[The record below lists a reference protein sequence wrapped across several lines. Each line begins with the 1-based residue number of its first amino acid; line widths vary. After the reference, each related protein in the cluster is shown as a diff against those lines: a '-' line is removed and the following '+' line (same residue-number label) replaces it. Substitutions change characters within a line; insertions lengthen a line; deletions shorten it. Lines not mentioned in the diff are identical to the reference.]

1 MNQRKPKTTERPQT
15 SVKTEKSLLPQL
27 LYAPNQRPMKCLCC
41 LFYMDFMD
49 VETKQRVP
57 LKSLNYEVEIV
68 DCLAYISINQE
79 YFNDDPIRTI
89 ETDFLFSIANEACF
103 YDFEARIGDI
113 VIKGAIKEKKIAKA
127 EYQDNLR
134 KGNMVA
140 YSEISSEQQDL
151 VKIKVGNIPPQSS
164 VSIKFKYIQ
173 QLEICLNKFWR
184 LTIPSTL
191 TPRYQSRHHYSQD
204 NEVKALEN
212 TEQIKPTDQIK
223 KYPWTIKT
231 VITSSSPISFLKSP
245 SHSIVSEYDKT
256 QSKCTLSFQN
266 EEVPN
271 KDFTILFKNDAL
283 NKPNWILEQRD
294 QDEDYPYCA
303 MVSFFPHFNPA
314 PEDEAY
320 DSYVKNSAK
329 NDFKISALKSKGEF
343 LFVLDQSGSMKGGR
357 IEMAKESLILFLK
370 SMPPDSYFNI
380 VSFGSRYR
388 SMFHKESSKYSEEK
402 IDNAIKEIQRFQAD
416 LGGTELFDP
425 LRELFNSRHIKN
437 YPRNVFVLTDGAI
450 SNTNKV
456 LELIAKY
463 NDDGRVYMIGIGNG
477 CSRELIIEGAK
488 AGKGRHEFIGDG
500 EDMNAKILG
509 LLQDSLTPFLTDI
522 KLEYDE
528 KVVEMITPLPESVT
542 FVRKNEALNFFVFFN
557 KGFAET
563 NQSLLKLSFVDSLKK
578 ERQNE
583 VIDVQVNDLI
593 LREDLLHRY
602 GAFKS
607 IKTASR
613 SITYERN
620 YNKDIFIAKK
630 HDIDDFC
637 LNLSLKYQILTTF
650 TAFICV
656 IQERDIKD
664 PLVLLQKKIE
674 IPSIISIDHSD
685 LYNNNP
691 QQPIAKPQLRM
702 KCIEKATIS
711 ATSHMETLSS
721 LKHPNAR
728 YMESKIMAPASSSMK
743 KESVKEEKIKE
754 EKLWKNKKGAA
765 KKEKKEEKKAEGI
778 AKKEECE
785 EEEEISL
792 NLLEEEK
799 EKGKTME
806 IGGDKDFEESKVEKL
821 EKKEEK
827 IEKPENKEHL
837 MKILTKIKSSGYW
850 EVSKDLI
857 SLLGVTEE
865 QIFERMPKEI
875 EKKEVWLTVVILAF
889 LEGKFPKSKGT
900 WDLISQ
906 KAVEYL
912 EDKEINLAAN
922 KLIALEILN

>member
-1 MNQRKPKTTERPQT
+1 MNQRKVINKDKPQT
-15 SVKTEKSLLPQL
+15 SANTEKSLFPAL
-27 LYAPNQRPMKCLCC
+27 LFEPNQRPTKCRCC
-41 LFYMDFMD
+41 LFYMDFLD
-49 VETKQRVP
+49 VQTKQKIP

-79 YFNDDPIRTI
+79 YLNDDPVRTI

-113 VIKGAIKEKKIAKA
+113 IIKGAIKEKEIAKA

-151 VKIKVGNIPPQSS
+151 VKIKVGNIPPQSA

-204 NEVKALEN
+204 NEVKALDK

-245 SHSIVSEYDKT
+245 SHAIVSEYDKT
-256 QSKCTLSFQN
+256 QTKCTLSFQN

-271 KDFTILFKNDAL
+271 KDFTILFKNDTV
-283 NKPNWILEQRD
+283 NKPNWILEHRE
-294 QDEDYPYCA
+294 QDEEYPYCA

-314 PEDEAY
+314 SEDDAY

-329 NDFKISALKSKGEF
+329 NDYKISALKSKGEF
-343 LFVLDQSGSMKGGR
+343 LFVLDQSGSMKGRR
-357 IEMAKESLILFLK
+357 IDMAKESLILFLK

-380 VSFGSRYR
+380 VSFGSKHR
-388 SMFHKESSKYSEEK
+388 FLFNKESSKYSEEK
-402 IDNAIKEIQRFQAD
+402 IDNTIKEIQRFQAD

-425 LRELFNSRHIKN
+425 LRELFNSRHVKN

-463 NDDGRVYMIGIGNG
+463 NDECRVYMIGIGNG
-477 CSRELIIEGAK
+477 CSRELIVEGAK
-488 AGKGRHEFIGDG
+488 AGKGQHEFIGDD

-528 KVVEMITPLPESVT
+528 KVVEMITPLPESMT

-563 NQSLLKLSFVDSLKK
+563 SRSLLKLSYVDSLKK

-613 SITYERN
+613 SVTYERN

-630 HDIDDFC
+630 HNIDEFC

-656 IQERDIKD
+656 IQERDIND
-664 PLVLLQKKIE
+664 PLALLRKKIE
-674 IPSIISIDHSD
+674 IPSILSVDYSE

-691 QQPIAKPQLRM
+691 QPMARAKAMPM
-702 KCIEKATIS
+702 SKCKDKAD
-711 ATSHMETLSS
+711 MQTLSS
-721 LKHPNAR
+721 SSQMYSDARYTDTREFDYNAR
-728 YMESKIMAPASSSMK
+728 YTDTRSDERLMDTRMLAPESMRRQKAV
-743 KESVKEEKIKE
+743 E
-754 EKLWKNKKGAA
+754 KKGVA
-765 KKEKKEEKKAEGI
+765 KKEAKQEEECVEENEDQSLGLFFEAEEK
-778 AKKEECE
+778 
-785 EEEEISL
+785 
-792 NLLEEEK
+792 
-799 EKGKTME
+799 
-806 IGGDKDFEESKVEKL
+806 KDFEESKVEKI

-857 SLLGVTEE
+857 SLLGVSEQ
-865 QIFERMPKEI
+865 QIFDRMPKEI
-875 EKKEVWLTVVILAF
+875 GKKEVWLTVVILAY
-889 LEGKFPKSKGT
+889 LEIKFPKNKGT

-906 KAVEYL
+906 KAV
-912 EDKEINLAAN
+912 
-922 KLIALEILN
+922 